1 MQGCTTPLAAGQEQE
16 LEIYEQK
23 GLVVH
28 EKNVAVAGILG
39 IFPALGY
46 AYSGHPV
53 LAVTTIPL
61 WIFAGPLW
69 MPFDAMSSA
78 KSRNYYATKIQVERQ
93 KANELQVLDRQ
104 LDDKSLTYEQHL
116 REQRLIE
123 SKYSA
128 Y

>member
-1 MQGCTTPLAAGQEQE
+1 
-16 LEIYEQK
+16 
-23 GLVVH
+23 
-28 EKNVAVAGILG
+28 
-39 IFPALGY
+39 LGY